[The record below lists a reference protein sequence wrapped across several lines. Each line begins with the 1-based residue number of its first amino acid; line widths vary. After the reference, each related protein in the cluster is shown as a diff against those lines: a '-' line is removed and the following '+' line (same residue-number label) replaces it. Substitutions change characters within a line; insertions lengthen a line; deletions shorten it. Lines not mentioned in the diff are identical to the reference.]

1 MGRLMSKHL
10 DKGKVERAFKLAAR
24 TVLSGSKDARSGKF
38 VVQRDKRGG
47 SNTDKV
53 PRKEK

>member
-24 TVLSGSKDARSGKF
+24 SVHSGSKDARSGKF
-38 VVQRDKRGG
+38 VVQSDKRGR
-47 SNTDKV
+47 SSTNKA